1 MFIYETM
8 ETLQKIKVLL
18 GMEVTPSEME
28 EAKEQMKFEDI
39 ALEDGTI
46 VSADALEVGSAVF
59 IMVEEE
65 KQPLPI
71 GEYAL
76 ADGSLLVVAEEG
88 VIAEIKEVEK
98 EEEKEEEAP
107 AEEMAEADNSKIA
120 LVEAI
125 GVLENLVQEFE
136 SIKTEFN
143 TLKEEYTAVKVEA
156 KELESK
162 VEEFEKVGEEIKP
175 NPEGNFKSVA
185 LSPLEFSKLSSQGR
199 VQYMINQN
207 KK

>member
-1 MFIYETM
+1 M

-18 GMEVTPSEME
+18 GMEVTKTEME

-76 ADGSLLVVAEEG
+76 ADGSLLVVTEEG
-88 VIAEIKEVEK
+88 IIAEIKAA
-98 EEEKEEEAP
+98 EEAKEEAP
-107 AEEMAEADNSKIA
+107 AEEMAEADNSKAA
-120 LVEAI
+120 LIEAI
-125 GVLENLVQEFE
+125 GVIEGLVQEFAT
-136 SIKTEFN
+136 IKTEFE
-143 TLKEEYTAVKVEA
+143 TLKVEYSAVKAESKV
-156 KELESK
+156 LESK
-162 VEEFEKVGEEIKP
+162 VSEFEKVGDEIKP
-175 NPEGNFKSVA
+175 NPEGNFKSVQ
-185 LSPLEFSKLSSQGR
+185 LTPLEFSKLSSHGK
-199 VQYMINQN
+199 VQYRINQN